1 MASKSKTWST
11 CCIWVVSCCFLND
24 FLLPG
29 KVWPAL
35 YWNILYDS
43 KITTDSI
50 HIDIWTPY
58 CLQFEVELIWCWPDL
73 HGSGWLNHPD
83 IDDIVVMLLV
93 LIYYVWPFLIHSSF
107 QQYVAFSLLRFE
119 VRNVQIKLKTYM
131 ERKSNKVR
139 HGTDLASFSH
149 CCI

>member
-1 MASKSKTWST
+1 M
-11 CCIWVVSCCFLND
+11 I

-50 HIDIWTPY
+50 HIWTPY

-107 QQYVAFSLLRFE
+107 QQYVAFSLLLMILCKECQDNLTNFGNVVRYLFE